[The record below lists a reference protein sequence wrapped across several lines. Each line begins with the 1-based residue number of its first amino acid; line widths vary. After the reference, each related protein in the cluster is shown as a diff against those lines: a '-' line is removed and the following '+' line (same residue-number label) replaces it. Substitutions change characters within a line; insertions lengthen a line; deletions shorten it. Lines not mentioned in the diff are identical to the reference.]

1 MWESS
6 WYVSSNWCGGSAM
19 HFYWNIWKSR
29 SDNNDRNFSLVMGY
43 FEMIYREISHEWLD
57 QFLPQELILP
67 GATNFYALESRRSL
81 VPVYFKNCFGANF
94 EYLLNSRYQSAK
106 PTDLKI
112 IFSFVFLL
120 DNLYVECSHRHGGD
134 SIFAGKNC
142 PKMYPKINWSLKTPW
157 HKPLIWKLLS
167 PAYGLLVS
175 QYTHGPLGEFL
186 WF

>member
-1 MWESS
+1 MHDPITGKNIILLSIAYFTICCNLNPSKKGIGEKNYYVNEIMWESS

-19 HFYWNIWKSR
+19 YFYWNIWKSR

-57 QFLPQELILP
+57 QFLPQELILR

-112 IFSFVFLL
+112 MFLA
-120 DNLYVECSHRHGGD
+120 
-134 SIFAGKNC
+134 F
-142 PKMYPKINWSLKTPW
+142 
-157 HKPLIWKLLS
+157 
-167 PAYGLLVS
+167 
-175 QYTHGPLGEFL
+175 
-186 WF
+186 